1 MIRPGKASPARPLA
15 RWARET
21 AKISLLSALTL
32 GGVEKP
38 MVSPFRPR
46 PPVRRP
52 ASCLI
57 GVIEPAGWRT
67 PSRRL
72 TGQLQAGS
80 EQIEFDVHFTKDH
93 HPVLMHDARVD
104 RTTTGTGRIS
114 DMTLARF
121 RELRTTDALR
131 SADPSAALQL
141 ARGRAEE
148 VLVELKEVPDAQD
161 LRSLKRDYRRVD
173 AYTWASLMSFSRP
186 ALEAVVSIPAR
197 KGLLATTAPPL
208 ALARK
213 FGFVVVRHDKL
224 TEALTREYL
233 DHDVAVYAWTP
244 NDRSAWER
252 LAGYGVDRV
261 ITNETSAYLAWA
273 RERVR
278 SVKARRTVFF
288 PALGDRVIADCRRS
302 RARHPAVPPSRR
314 GTARGCRPGFAGC

>member
-1 MIRPGKASPARPLA
+1 MRRPGKARSVRPLV
-15 RWARET
+15 RWAREA

-32 GGVEKP
+32 GGVGEAHGLALP
-38 MVSPFRPR
+38 APSTCSTPGVVSHRGYR
-46 PPVRRP
+46 
-52 ASCLI
+52 AG
-57 GVIEPAGWRT
+57 GVENTIKAFDRA
-67 PSRRL
+67 L
-72 TGQLQAGS
+72 DAGS

-93 HPVLMHDARVD
+93 HPVLMHDALVD
-104 RTTTGTGRIS
+104 RTTTGTGRVS

-121 RELRTTDALR
+121 RELRTTDAQRPPTL
-131 SADPSAALQL
+131 SAALEL

-161 LRSLKRDYRRVD
+161 LRSLKRDYRRFD

-186 ALEAVVSIPAR
+186 ALEAVASIPAR

-208 ALARK
+208 ALAGK
-213 FGFVVVRHDKL
+213 FDFVVVRYDRL

-233 DHDVAVYAWTP
+233 DDDVAVYAWTP

-273 RERVR
+273 RERCD
-278 SVKARRTVFF
+278 
-288 PALGDRVIADCRRS
+288 P
-302 RARHPAVPPSRR
+302 
-314 GTARGCRPGFAGC
+314 